1 MKYLVIGLVD
11 AVVNEVVE
19 ADSPEE
25 ALNKGHQGAPPT
37 VCHQCSDKLEVG
49 DFIGWRVVEDEGSG
63 DEVYDDTKVTP
74 TMAPRPVDL
83 HGIVARHDRL
93 GPVSKSR
100 GVTQAVRDRAELIDW
115 LRRSGVLPKEGA

>member
-1 MKYLVIGLVD
+1 MKYLVIGHIHAD
-11 AVVNEVVE
+11 TSEIVE
-19 ADSPEE
+19 ADSPES
-25 ALNKGHQGAPPT
+25 AIDKAGLYAS
-37 VCHQCSDKLEVG
+37 VCHQCSNDLNLGEVYAHT
-49 DFIGWRVVEDEGSG
+49 VVEGEGSG
-63 DEVYDDTKVTP
+63 ETVYDDSSPAP